1 MNKKESIITIACI
14 IFVAAFAYFGLPM
27 FTPRIENQTNEL
39 FWETSLSPKEDMKV
53 FGLTLNESTLQ
64 DAIMTFGNRVT
75 ITIYE
80 TENGDQIEGYFR
92 ETKAGPFIG
101 RMAFTLKYDDDNL
114 QTIKE
119 QLEPEIAPMS
129 RNKSYKITSNLNDFF
144 LQTPLFSLAFIP
156 TQIVLTPED
165 IKIRFGEP
173 DLIMEETIND
183 KKTGIIHY
191 LYPEKGIDI
200 SIDQQKRSIIQY
212 ISPRYFEKKIIEPIT
227 TKN

>member
-1 MNKKESIITIACI
+1 MKKKESIITIACI

-27 FTPRIENQTNEL
+27 FAPRIENQTNEL
-39 FWETSLSPKEDMKV
+39 FWETSLSTTENTKV

-64 DAIMTFGNRVT
+64 DAIKTFGNRVT

-80 TENGDQIEGYFR
+80 TEDGDQIEGYFR

-101 RMAFTLKYDDDNL
+101 RMAFTLKYNGNNL
-114 QTIKE
+114 QSVKE

-129 RNKSYKITSNLNDFF
+129 RNKSYKITPNLSNLF
-144 LQTPLFSLAFIP
+144 LDAPVFSLAFIP

-165 IKIRFGEP
+165 IKVRFGEP
-173 DLIMEETIND
+173 DLIIDETID
-183 KKTGIIHY
+183 GKKTGIIHY

-212 ISPRYFEKKIIEPIT
+212 ISPRYFSEKIIEPIT